1 MSETRKT
8 VLDYMSEEDYA
19 RYNELVE
26 AAKATKAAAPKAPRK
41 MRDKTPEEKKA
52 ALMARMKKAQEQL
65 DALLAAEGV

>member
-26 AAKATKAAAPKAPRK
+26 AAKAAKAAAPKAPRK